1 MGVDIRVPL
10 GALFTLLGILLT
22 AFGIFG
28 DKAIYSQTLG
38 IDVNLDWGIVLLI
51 FGILM
56 LLLGLRSQDRG
67 DVPTEGQDVEPPR
80 IGH

>member
-10 GALFTLLGILLT
+10 GAMFSLLGILLT
-22 AFGIFG
+22 GFGIFG
-28 DKAIYSQTLG
+28 NKAIYSQTLG
-38 IDVNLDWGIVLLI
+38 INVNLDWGIVLLI
-51 FGILM
+51 FGVVM
-56 LLLGLRSQDRG
+56 LVLGVRSEEHG